1 MTDYPAPT
9 PSPLVINAE
18 NARYLR
24 ETGRWAKF
32 FAVLGFIFCGL
43 IALFGFF
50 FTSMMGTLSQIQ
62 SPGAESLGMLKN
74 FGGFFAVLYIG
85 FAALYFFPCL
95 YLFRFADHMKIALLE
110 QNQARLDSSFAN
122 LKSMFKFLGILV
134 LIVLGFYALIFLF
147 ALLAGGAALF
157 NR

>member
-1 MTDYPAPT
+1 MTDYPV
-9 PSPLVINAE
+9 PSSLVINAD

-32 FAVLGFIFCGL
+32 LAVLGFIFCGL

-50 FTSMMGTLSQIQ
+50 FTSMMTTLSRMQA
-62 SPGAESLGMLKN
+62 PGTESLGVLNN
-74 FGGFFAVLYIG
+74 FGGFFAGLYIG
-85 FAALYFFPCL
+85 FALLYFFPCL

-122 LKSMFKFLGILV
+122 LKSMFKFLGILILV
-134 LIVLGFYALIFLF
+134 VLGFYALIFLF
-147 ALLAGGAALF
+147 AILAGGAAFF